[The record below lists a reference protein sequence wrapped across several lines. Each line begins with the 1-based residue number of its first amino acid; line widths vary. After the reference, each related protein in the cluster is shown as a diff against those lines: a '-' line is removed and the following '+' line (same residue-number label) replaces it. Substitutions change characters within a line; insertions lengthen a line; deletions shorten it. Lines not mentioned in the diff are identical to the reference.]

1 MKRFFT
7 IIVLV
12 TMSLIVFT
20 ACETS
25 IGGNEEEQNKY
36 EYVDLGLSVKWATC
50 NVGAESPEE
59 YGDYF
64 AWGEVEPKE
73 YYDIST
79 YKHVIDGDR
88 LIKYYY
94 FDSISELEPEDDAA
108 IVNWG
113 GAWRMPTLE
122 EQKELI
128 DDCTWEW
135 TTQNGVDGHK
145 VTGPNGNS
153 IFLPAAGYMDGSTLR
168 DAGSGCD
175 YWSSTLSSDYPYN
188 AYSMYFVSQLVFWDW
203 GSRALG
209 HSVRPVCE

>member
-20 ACETS
+20 ACETP
-25 IGGNEEEQNKY
+25 IGGNEKEQNMH

-73 YYDIST
+73 YYDFST

-188 AYSMYFVSQLVFWDW
+188 AYSIYFVSQFVFWDW
-203 GSRALG
+203 GARDLG